1 LARKLEIILDDEISK
16 EMSRHPDINWD
27 EVLRCAIK
35 MCLHNREIRE
45 MYTDP
50 IDKELS
56 KTTQE

>member
-1 LARKLEIILDDEISK
+1 MIKKLEIILDDEIYK
-16 EMSRHPDINWD
+16 EMSTYPDINWN

-56 KTTQE
+56 KKK

>member
-1 LARKLEIILDDEISK
+1 LTKKLEIILDDEIYK
-16 EMSRHPDINWD
+16 EMSTYPDINWN

-56 KTTQE
+56 KKK

>member
-1 LARKLEIILDDEISK
+1 LIKKLEIILDDEIYK
-16 EMSRHPDINWD
+16 EMSTYPDINWN

-56 KTTQE
+56 KKK

>member
-1 LARKLEIILDDEISK
+1 LIKKLEIILDDEIYK
-16 EMSRHPDINWD
+16 EMSTYPDINWN

-56 KTTQE
+56 KTK

>member
-1 LARKLEIILDDEISK
+1 LTKKLEIILDDEIYK
-16 EMSRHPDINWD
+16 EMSTYPDINWN

-56 KTTQE
+56 MKK

>member
-1 LARKLEIILDDEISK
+1 MTKKLEIILDDEIYK
-16 EMSRHPDINWD
+16 EMSTYPDINWN

-56 KTTQE
+56 KKK